1 MQLILDQ
8 DIDPAPLAGKRVAI
22 LGFGNQGRAQA
33 LNLKDSGIDVVVGL
47 RGGSRSR
54 DEAQAAGL
62 QVDAIGPATASADV
76 VMLLAPDE
84 ILGDLYGE
92 IEPRLR
98 RGAALGFSHG
108 LAVHFG
114 LVRPRDDLDVYLLAP
129 KGPGT
134 ALRALYQQGKGMIAL
149 WAAAQDRSGSAREI
163 ALAYGRA
170 IGCGRAGLIASSF
183 EEEAVADLFNENA
196 VVWGGVPEL
205 LRAGFETLVQ
215 AGISP
220 EVAYLE
226 CVGELKLIA
235 ELIDARGIAGMREA
249 ISNTAELGAVLGG
262 PAVIGP
268 EVRERMAKVLDS
280 VRSGAFASA
289 LQSEARGG
297 YPKLKAARS
306 AARADAIEAACR
318 KVKAMSDDQPISSF
332 KGV

>member
-1 MQLILDQ
+1 MELTFEKE
-8 DIDPAPLAGKRVAI
+8 IDPAPVAGKRVAI
-22 LGFGNQGRAQA
+22 LGYGNQGRAQA

-47 RGGSRSR
+47 RGGSGSTR
-54 DEAQAAGL
+54 EAEAAGL
-62 QVDAIGPATASADV
+62 EVALLEDAVRSADV

-84 ILGDLYGE
+84 ILGDLYRE
-92 IEPRLR
+92 IEPHFLD
-98 RGAALGFSHG
+98 GAALGFSHG

-114 LVRPRDDLDVYLLAP
+114 LLEPRQDLDVYLVAP

-134 ALRALYQQGKGMIAL
+134 ALRSLYREGKGMVAL
-149 WAAAQDRSGSAREI
+149 WAVAQDATGSAREI

-170 IGCGRAGLIASSF
+170 IGCARAGLIASSF

-205 LRAGFETLVQ
+205 LRAGFETLVE
-215 AGISP
+215 AGITP

-262 PAVIGP
+262 PAIIGP
-268 EVRERMAKVLDS
+268 EICERMAVVLKS
-280 VRSGAFASA
+280 VQSGDFARA
-289 LQSEARGG
+289 LRNEAQSG
-297 YPKLKAARS
+297 YPDLKAARKS
-306 AARADAIEAACR
+306 ARSDQIER
-318 KVKAMSDDQPISSF
+318 VYQRLKTLSGD
-332 KGV
+332 